1 MRFMLEYPLHS
12 DLDGGAWLDPAN
24 ITAFARAAEEA
35 GVDGIALTDHPAPSR
50 KWLEHG
56 GHETLDP
63 FVGLGFIA
71 AVTSRIRLMTGLA
84 VVPYRNPFL
93 LAKSM
98 TAVDVVSGGRAT
110 FVIGAGYLRSEFAA
124 LGVDFD
130 ERNALFDEAIEV
142 WKGLWATDDF
152 HYEGRHF
159 TAVGV
164 GLEPRPV
171 QRPHPPLWLGG
182 NARLVRQR
190 VARWGQGWNP
200 MIGGGALLAR
210 TARTRAIDTDAEL
223 AALIREIKTEMVEH
237 GRDPETLDVA
247 AGSPTPPPADAS
259 VEERLDALGR
269 LAELGVTWTSF
280 RFPHDSVAGAVDA
293 VRRYGDEII
302 AKADR

>member
-1 MRFMLEYPLHS
+1 MLEYPLHS

-223 AALIREIKTEMVEH
+223 AALIREIKAEMVEH

>member
-12 DLDGGAWLDPAN
+12 KLDGGAWLDPAN
-24 ITAFARAAEEA
+24 IAAFARAAEEA

-63 FVGLGFIA
+63 FVGLGFMA
-71 AVTSRIRLMTGLA
+71 AVTTRMRLMTGLA

-93 LAKSM
+93 TAKAM
-98 TAVDVVSGGRAT
+98 TAVDVLSGGRAT

-130 ERNALFDEAIEV
+130 ERNALFDEAVDVLKGV
-142 WKGLWATDDF
+142 WTSDDF

-190 VARWGQGWNP
+190 VARWGDGWNP
-200 MIGGGALLAR
+200 LIGGGAVLAR

-223 AALIREIKTEMVEH
+223 GSLIREIKAEMAEH
-237 GRDPETLDVA
+237 GRNPDTLDVA
-247 AGSPTPPPADAS
+247 AGSPTPLPADAS
-259 VEERLDALGR
+259 VEQRLDTLGR
-269 LAELGVTWTSF
+269 LGELGVTWTSF
-280 RFPHDSVAGAVDA
+280 RFPHDRFGAAVDA
-293 VRRYGDEII
+293 VRRYGDEVI
-302 AKADR
+302 AKAGR

>member
-1 MRFMLEYPLHS
+1 VRFMLEYPLHS

-24 ITAFARAAEEA
+24 IGAFARAAEDA

-56 GHETLDP
+56 GHETIDP
-63 FVGLGFIA
+63 FVGLGFMA
-71 AVTSRIRLMTGLA
+71 AVTSRIRLMTTLA

-93 LAKSM
+93 MAKSM
-98 TAVDVVSGGRAT
+98 TAVDVLSGGRAT
-110 FVIGAGYLRSEFAA
+110 FVLGAGYLRSEFAA

-130 ERNALFDEAIEV
+130 ERNALFDESVEV
-142 WKGLWATDDF
+142 WKGLWAADEF
-152 HYEGRHF
+152 HFEGRHF

-210 TARTRAIDTDAEL
+210 TARTRAIETDAEL
-223 AALIREIKTEMVEH
+223 TALIQEIKAEMVEH
-237 GRDPETLDVA
+237 GRDPESLDVA

-259 VEERLDALGR
+259 VEERLDALGH

-280 RFPHDSVAGAVDA
+280 RFSHDSFAGAVDA

-302 AKADR
+302 AKANR